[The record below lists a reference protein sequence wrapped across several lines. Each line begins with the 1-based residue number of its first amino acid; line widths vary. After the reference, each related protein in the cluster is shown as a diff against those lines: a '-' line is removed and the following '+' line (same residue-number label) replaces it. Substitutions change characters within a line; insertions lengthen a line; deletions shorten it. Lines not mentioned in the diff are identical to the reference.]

1 MAVVRVLV
9 LRAPGTN
16 CEEETAH
23 AWRLAGG
30 EPAVCHVNRLIER
43 PGLLGEYQVLT
54 IPGGF
59 SYGDDIAS
67 GRIFANQLRQHVS
80 DELHRLVDRGGLVL
94 GICNGFQVLVS
105 LGLIPGRDSK
115 APFTLTLG
123 ASGRYEDRWV
133 RCRVETDACPM
144 LERGETMYLP
154 MANAEGRV
162 WTTWND
168 SQRAQ
173 PAFLRHVAIRYIA
186 AETVAGAP
194 VESSSFGM
202 GPANPNGS
210 IENAAGLI
218 DTTGRVLGLMPHPER
233 YVDKSQSPDWI
244 AAGNTESDGLRIFR
258 RGVAA
263 FR

>member
-1 MAVVRVLV
+1 MAAVRVLV

-16 CEEETAH
+16 CDEETAH

-30 EPAVCHVNRLIER
+30 EPTVIHVNRLIER
-43 PGLLGEYQVLT
+43 PGLLEEHQLLT

-67 GRIFANQLRQHVS
+67 GRIFANQLRQNVG
-80 DELHRLVDRGGLVL
+80 DELARFVDRGGLVL

-105 LGLIPGRDSK
+105 LGLIPGRKSD

-123 ASGRYEDRWV
+123 DRGRYEDRWV
-133 RCRVETDACPM
+133 RCRVDTDACPM
-144 LERGETMYLP
+144 LERGETMVLP
-154 MANAEGRV
+154 VANAEGRV
-162 WTTWND
+162 WSTMEEAE
-168 SQRAQ
+168 RAR
-173 PAFLRHVAIRYIA
+173 PAFQQHLAMRYVGEA
-186 AETVAGAP
+186 GDNGAGA
-194 VESSSFGM
+194 ESSSFGM

-233 YVDKSQSPDWI
+233 NVDKSQLPDWI
-244 AAGNTESDGLRIFR
+244 AGGNTESDGLRIFR

>member
-1 MAVVRVLV
+1 MVSVRVLV

-16 CEEETAH
+16 CDEETAH

-30 EPAVCHVNRLIER
+30 DPTVIHVNRLIER
-43 PGLLGEYQVLT
+43 PGLLREHQVLT

-67 GRIFANQLRQHVS
+67 GRIFANQLRLNVG
-80 DELHRLVDRGGLVL
+80 DELFRFVDRGGLVL

-105 LGLIPGRDSK
+105 LGLIPGRESD
-115 APFTLTLG
+115 APLTLTLG
-123 ASGRYEDRWV
+123 DRGRYEDRWV
-133 RCRVETDACPM
+133 RCRVYTDACPM
-144 LERGETMYLP
+144 LEHGETMILP

-162 WTTWND
+162 WTTLD
-168 SQRAQ
+168 ASERAR
-173 PAFLRHVAIRYIA
+173 PAFQRHVAMRYVG
-186 AETVAGAP
+186 EDSGAGS
-194 VESSSFGM
+194 ESSSFGL

-218 DTTGRVLGLMPHPER
+218 DATGRVLGLMPHPER
-233 YVDKSQSPDWI
+233 YVDSSQAPDWI
-244 AAGNTESDGLRIFR
+244 AAGNTDSDGLRIFR